1 MLNKKDIK
9 RMIMPKTSF
18 KKIETKIMKKFAMN
32 YNSKTQKKIYEANI
46 LDALIYNKNCHL
58 ISLFNEY
65 LIWDYIDE
73 FLKREYTMAES
84 IERLPKFAE
93 FYKNYLTFFC
103 APIISDFPFNN
114 LIQDHNEKKAEIF
127 YNQNFVHK
135 KGSKND
141 NHNNNNNF
149 NIIENYNCNNTS
161 DNSGNDFH
169 NDEEDWFE
177 SRRGK
182 DKNKKDILFNSSI
195 RKKIETNSIITISNL
210 CTNQNEQ
217 TITLDANDKPVVLF
231 KNSIKYSNEITLAN
245 LMKSFNDSSNHKP
258 QKSSSHRK
266 PNYSIKQKEKLKNI
280 SSNSQIDLLHLA
292 NNNSITNKA
301 MKSRNISLSS
311 NHNNNTTNKLI
322 LTKSQTQNE
331 ANGREGKT
339 NSNNINHKNL
349 IKTSTI
355 NNIFK
360 NFLHKSVNPKK
371 KQNNYNCK
379 NTLYFRNH
387 SQGKDIKSIDNL
399 FSHNILHQTSK
410 SKFTYIK
417 TNKDNSTSTHKEQH
431 PKSLRKRPP
440 KQIDNNIMK
449 LAFSLLM
456 NNNNFGNH
464 SNCHSQRNYN
474 KNNSFLRFTGNSN
487 INSFKNVQNI
497 NININNNINI
507 TNNNKKS
514 RNKGKSCEIG
524 NSTNS
529 TNKNNRCHFGSY
541 TGNVLKKANL
551 FNRNHSKTK
560 PANIPFAQLF
570 SSFNKIKIKAV
581 SSIPQKKQ
589 SKNIIYHYNNKKV

>member
-339 NSNNINHKNL
+339 NSNNINHNNL

-371 KQNNYNCK
+371 K
-379 NTLYFRNH
+379 
-387 SQGKDIKSIDNL
+387 
-399 FSHNILHQTSK
+399 
-410 SKFTYIK
+410 
-417 TNKDNSTSTHKEQH
+417 
-431 PKSLRKRPP
+431 
-440 KQIDNNIMK
+440 
-449 LAFSLLM
+449 
-456 NNNNFGNH
+456 
-464 SNCHSQRNYN
+464 
-474 KNNSFLRFTGNSN
+474 
-487 INSFKNVQNI
+487 
-497 NININNNINI
+497 
-507 TNNNKKS
+507 
-514 RNKGKSCEIG
+514 
-524 NSTNS
+524 
-529 TNKNNRCHFGSY
+529 
-541 TGNVLKKANL
+541 
-551 FNRNHSKTK
+551 TK
-560 PANIPFAQLF
+560 
-570 SSFNKIKIKAV
+570 
-581 SSIPQKKQ
+581 
-589 SKNIIYHYNNKKV
+589 